1 MAKYTFK
8 TRPYRHQYAALEK
21 LLKLKFGGALL
32 MEPRTGKT
40 KVSID
45 FASVRHQQGLVNRV
59 LVVCPSA
66 VMDVWV
72 DEIATHCPFDYTI
85 TVWDR
90 LGRKKFELPKFGGSK
105 LDFVIINYDA
115 FSTPGK
121 ATGGV
126 REDGSKIRSRKKG
139 GRYDVIRSFKAWAPQ
154 LIILDESHRIK
165 SPSAR
170 KATALVRL
178 GTVADYRL
186 ICTGTA
192 VTKAKRT
199 FDLYMQWKFLHP
211 QSRLLYNFDTGG
223 RHTSATF
230 KEMYGRWVALKT
242 GSGGNYSKFQGLK
255 NPKRL
260 HRLVHAESFA
270 VTRDECFDLP
280 PAYPDQ
286 IIKVPLEETAAVYD
300 QMAEHMVAEI
310 KALKE
315 GEYSEFTEASIKL
328 VQNLRFSQITSG
340 LAKTEPTPQ
349 YPEGRTMRIG
359 SEKLR
364 YLEDLLEDWFD
375 QEEKVVICARFRAD
389 IEGIADLSR
398 KLKVKP
404 QLLYGGQERSSRTDS
419 IKQFRLQEGP
429 GCFIMNPQ
437 AGSMGI
443 DLRTASTM
451 VWYSL
456 TQSFVDYTQARDRIA
471 LSGKANRYVFLLGE
485 GTYDELQYESLQED
499 KDVVKM
505 IHDSPERLLRNFKP

>member
-1 MAKYTFK
+1 MAKYKFK
-8 TRPYRHQYAALEK
+8 TKPYKHQVAALKK
-21 LLKLKFGGALL
+21 LLELEWGGALL

-45 FASVRHQQGLVNRV
+45 FASIRHQQGHVNRV
-59 LVVCPSA
+59 LVVCPSSI
-66 VMDVWV
+66 MDVWV
-72 DEIATHCPFDYTI
+72 DEIATHCPFQYTI
-85 TVWDR
+85 TIWDKK
-90 LGRKKFELPKFGGSK
+90 GRKRVELPKFGRQQ

-115 FSTPGK
+115 FSTPGR
-121 ATGGV
+121 ATG
-126 REDGSKIRSRKKG
+126 RRDDGSVIRSKRRG
-139 GRYDVIRSFKAWAPQ
+139 GRYDIMAALKKWAPQ

-199 FDLYMQWKFLHP
+199 FDLYMQWKFLNP
-211 QSRLLYNFDTGG
+211 ESRLLVTEDGEK
-223 RHTSATF
+223 HTSASF
-230 KEMYGRWVALKT
+230 KDEYGRWLRLKDE
-242 GSGGNYSKFQGLK
+242 NFDRFQGLR

-286 IIKVPLEETAAVYD
+286 IIHVDLEETAGVYD
-300 QMAEHMVAEI
+300 QMAEEMVAKI
-310 KALKE
+310 QS
-315 GEYSEFTEASIKL
+315 GEVTEASIRL
-328 VQNLRFSQITSG
+328 VQNLRFAQITSG
-340 LAKTEPTPQ
+340 IARTEPSVG
-349 YPEGRTMRIG
+349 YPEGRLVRIG
-359 SEKLR
+359 NEKLR
-364 YLEDLLEDWFD
+364 VLEDLLSDWFE
-375 QEEKVVICARFRAD
+375 QEEKLVICARFRAD
-389 IEGIADLSR
+389 IQSIGKVCQ
-398 KLKVKP
+398 KLKVNP
-404 QLLYGGQERSSRTDS
+404 QLLYGGQGREERTKS
-419 IKQFRLQEGP
+419 IAQFRTKAGP
-429 GCFIMNPQ
+429 AAFIMNPQ

-456 TQSFVDYTQARDRIA
+456 TQSYVDYTQARDRIA
-471 LSGKANRYVFLLGE
+471 LSGKANRYVFLQAR
-485 GTYDELQYESLQED
+485 GTYDELQYEGLQQD

-505 IHDSPERLLRNFKP
+505 IHESPERLLRNFKP

>member
-1 MAKYTFK
+1 
-8 TRPYRHQYAALEK
+8 
-21 LLKLKFGGALL
+21 

-45 FASVRHQQGLVNRV
+45 FASIRHQQGLVSRV

-66 VMDVWV
+66 VIDVWV
-72 DEIATHCPFDYTI
+72 EEIATHCPFDYTVTI
-85 TVWDR
+85 WDR
-90 LGRKKFELPKFGGSK
+90 KGRKTLELPKFGRTT

-121 ATGGV
+121 LGRV
-126 REDGSKIRSRKKG
+126 RPDGSRVRSRKRG
-139 GRYDVIRSFKAWAPQ
+139 GRYDVINAFKKWAPQ

-170 KATALVRL
+170 KATALVNL
-178 GTVADYRL
+178 GPVADYRI

-199 FDLYMQWKFLHP
+199 FDLYMQWKFLRP
-211 QSRLLYNFDTGG
+211 ESRLLYDFDTGG
-223 RHTSATF
+223 RHTSSSF
-230 KEMYGRWVALKT
+230 KEMYGRFLKLPVNPKNPT
-242 GSGGNYSKFQGLK
+242 GPSFPKFQGLR
-255 NPKRL
+255 NTKRL

-280 PAYPDQ
+280 AAYPDR
-286 IIKVPLEETAAVYD
+286 IIHVPLEETAEIYD
-300 QMAEHMVAEI
+300 QMAEEMVAKI
-310 KALKE
+310 KT
-315 GEYSEFTEASIKL
+315 GEYTEASIRL
-328 VQNLRFSQITSG
+328 VQNLRFAQITSG

-349 YPEGRTMRIG
+349 YPEGRTIRIG
-359 SEKLR
+359 REKLR
-364 YLEDLLEDWFD
+364 VLEDLLLDWFD
-375 QEEKVVICARFRAD
+375 EDEKIVICARFRGD
-389 IEGIADLSR
+389 IQGIAQLST
-398 KLKVKP
+398 KLGVKP
-404 QLLYGGQERSSRTDS
+404 QLLYGGQKREDRTGA
-419 IKQFRLQEGP
+419 IRLFREQQGA

-471 LSGKANRYVFLLGE
+471 LSGKANRYVFLQAE

-505 IHDSPERLLRNFKP
+505 IHESPERLLRNFKKG

>member
-1 MAKYTFK
+1 MAKYKFK
-8 TRPYRHQYAALEK
+8 TKPYRHQYAALKK
-21 LLKLKFGGALL
+21 LLELGWGGALL

-45 FASVRHQQGLVNRV
+45 FASIRHQQGRVNRV

-66 VMDVWV
+66 IMDVWI
-72 DEIATHCPFDYTI
+72 DEIATHCPFKYTI

-90 LGRKKFELPKFGGSK
+90 KGRKQFELPKFGRTT

-121 ATGGV
+121 ATGR
-126 REDGSKIRSRKKG
+126 REDGSLVRSRKRG
-139 GRYDVIRSFKAWAPQ
+139 GRYDIMAKFKAWQPQ

-178 GTVADYRL
+178 GTVADYRV

-199 FDLYMQWKFLHP
+199 FDLYMQWKFLNP
-211 QSRLLYNFDTGG
+211 SSRLLYNYDDDS
-223 RHTSATF
+223 RHTAATF
-230 KEMYGRWVALKT
+230 RGMYGRWLRLPNEKFDR
-242 GSGGNYSKFQGLK
+242 FQGLR

-280 PAYPDQ
+280 AAYPDQ
-286 IIKVPLEETAAVYD
+286 LIHVELEETASVYD
-300 QMAEHMVAEI
+300 QMAEEMVALI
-310 KALKE
+310 ST
-315 GEYSEFTEASIKL
+315 GEVTEASIRL
-328 VQNLRFSQITSG
+328 VQNLRFAQITSG
-340 LAKTEPTPQ
+340 LARTEPTPTH
-349 YPEGRTMRIG
+349 PEGRVVRIG

-364 YLEDLLEDWFD
+364 VLEDLLVDWFD
-375 QEEKVVICARFRAD
+375 QDEKIVVCARFRAD
-389 IEGIADLSR
+389 IRDIATMAE
-398 KLKVKP
+398 KLLKQQKAKSKP
-404 QLLYGGQERSSRTDS
+404 FLLFGGQERAERTKAIADF
-419 IKQFRLQEGP
+419 KNTPGP
-429 GCFIMNPQ
+429 GIFIMNPQ

-471 LSGKANRYVFLLGE
+471 LSGKANRYVFLLGR
-485 GTYDELQYESLQED
+485 GTYDELQYDGLLAD
-499 KDVVKM
+499 KDVVRM
-505 IHDSPERLLRNFKP
+505 IHESPERLLRNFKP

>member
-1 MAKYTFK
+1 MSTYKFK
-8 TRPYRHQYAALEK
+8 TRPYKHQYAALKK
-21 LLKLKFGGALL
+21 LLELGFGGALL

-45 FASVRHQQGLVNRV
+45 FASIRHQQGLVSRV

-66 VMDVWV
+66 VIDVWV
-72 DEIATHCPFDYTI
+72 DEIATHCPFDYTVTI
-85 TVWDR
+85 WDR
-90 LGRKKFELPKFGGSK
+90 KGRKEIALPKFGRST

-121 ATGGV
+121 AGAT
-126 REDGSKIRSRKKG
+126 REDGSRVRSRKKG
-139 GRYDVIRSFKAWAPQ
+139 GRYDVIRAFKSWAPQ

-170 KATALVRL
+170 KATALVGL
-178 GTVADYRL
+178 GPVADYRI

-199 FDLYMQWKFLHP
+199 FDLYMQWKFLKP
-211 QSRLLYNFDTGG
+211 DSRLLYDFDTGG
-223 RHTSATF
+223 RHTSASF
-230 KEMYGRWVALKT
+230 KSMYGRFMELPVNPKQPN
-242 GSGGNYSKFQGLK
+242 GRKFPKFQGLR
-255 NPKRL
+255 NTKRL

-280 PAYPDQ
+280 AAYPDQ
-286 IIKVPLEETAAVYD
+286 IIPVPLEETADVYD
-300 QMAEHMVAEI
+300 QMAEEMVAKI
-310 KALKE
+310 RT
-315 GEYSEFTEASIKL
+315 GEYTEASIRL
-328 VQNLRFSQITSG
+328 VQNLRFAQITSG
-340 LAKTEPTPQ
+340 LAKTEPSAQ
-349 YPEGRTMRIG
+349 YPEGRTLRIG
-359 SEKLR
+359 KEKLR
-364 YLEDLLEDWFD
+364 VLEDLLVDWFD
-375 QEEKVVICARFRAD
+375 EDEKIVICARFRAD
-389 IEGIADLSR
+389 ISGIAQLSQ
-398 KLKVKP
+398 KLGVKP
-404 QLLYGGQERSSRTDS
+404 QLLYGGQDRATRTAMIS
-419 IKQFRLQEGP
+419 AFRQQEGA

-471 LSGKANRYVFLLGE
+471 LSGKANRYVFLQAE

>member
-1 MAKYTFK
+1 
-8 TRPYRHQYAALEK
+8 
-21 LLKLKFGGALL
+21 

-45 FASVRHQQGLVNRV
+45 FASIRHQQELVSRV

-72 DEIATHCPFDYTI
+72 DEIETHCPFDHTI
-85 TVWDR
+85 TIWDR
-90 LGRKKFELPKFGGSK
+90 KGRKQIELPKFGRTT

-121 ATGGV
+121 ATGT
-126 REDGSKIRSRKKG
+126 REDGSRVRSRKKG
-139 GRYDVIRSFKAWAPQ
+139 GRYDVIRALKSWAPH

-170 KATALVRL
+170 KATALVSL
-178 GTVADYRL
+178 GPIADYRI

-199 FDLYMQWKFLHP
+199 FDLYMQWRFLKP
-211 QSRLLYNFDTGG
+211 DSRLLYNFDTGG

-230 KEMYGRWVALKT
+230 KDMYGRFIKLPVNP
-242 GSGGNYSKFQGLK
+242 GNPRGPSYPKFQGLR

-280 PAYPDQ
+280 AAYPDQ
-286 IIKVPLEETAAVYD
+286 IIPVPLEETADVYD
-300 QMAEHMVAEI
+300 QMAEEMVAKI
-310 KALKE
+310 AT
-315 GEYSEFTEASIKL
+315 GEYTEASIRL
-328 VQNLRFSQITSG
+328 VQNLRFAQITSG
-340 LAKTEPTPQ
+340 LAKTEPTPN
-349 YPEGRTMRIG
+349 YPDGRTVRIG

-364 YLEDLLEDWFD
+364 VLDDLLEDWFD
-375 QEEKVVICARFRAD
+375 EDEKIVICARFRAD
-389 IEGIADLSR
+389 IAHIA
-398 KLKVKP
+398 KLVSKYRVP
-404 QLLYGGQERSSRTDS
+404 AFTLYGGQTRTERTKAIRD
-419 IKQFRLQEGP
+419 FRLHQGAA
-429 GCFIMNPQ
+429 GFIMNPQ

-456 TQSFVDYTQARDRIA
+456 TQSFVDYSQARDRIA

-505 IHDSPERLLRNFKP
+505 IHESPERLLRNFKP